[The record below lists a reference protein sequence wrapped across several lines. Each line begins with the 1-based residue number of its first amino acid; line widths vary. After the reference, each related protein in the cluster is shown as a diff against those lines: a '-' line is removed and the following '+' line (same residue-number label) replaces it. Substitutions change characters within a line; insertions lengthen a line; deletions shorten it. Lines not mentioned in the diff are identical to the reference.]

1 MNTQQHSVT
10 VRRNGELLV
19 VEALRSGAIR
29 VRSTP
34 NRELSGEAWAL
45 AGMTVEEAGTVR
57 VAAAHTGESAIT
69 VTEANTGATAH
80 TVTSGNLEARIDPAG
95 RIAFYDRT
103 DGRIIVEE
111 AKPVRAWARNGRRFS
126 EGSGDAWTCR
136 AWFEA
141 QEGEAFYGLGQHQ
154 NGRLDQKG
162 CVIDLEQK
170 NTEITIP
177 FFVSSNGYGFLWNC
191 PAVGRVELAENGTR
205 WFASR
210 AREIDY
216 VVILGA
222 TNAAIMEN
230 YFALTGYPP
239 PAPHW
244 ATGFWQSKLR
254 YSSQE
259 ELLGVAREYRRR
271 KLPLSVIVADYFHWT
286 AMGDWRFDSE
296 FWPDPKAMADEL
308 SAMGVTLAV
317 SIWPSVNP
325 DSENFDE
332 MKERGIL
339 VRSETGPANFYVFED
354 TGSKKKVALGYYDST
369 NPEGRAYLWEKA
381 KKNYFDTGSRCFWL
395 DACEPEIQ
403 PYDPG
408 NLRMHLGSGL
418 EVGNVYP
425 YLHEQAFF
433 DGMTA
438 AGEKR
443 IMNLCRSA
451 WAGSQRFGTLVWSG
465 DVDSSFTALA
475 RQIPAGLGMAMSG
488 IPWWTTDIGGFFGG
502 TIEDPSFRELLV
514 RWFEFGVF
522 CPVTR
527 IHGFRNSWDAKKG
540 SDNEPWSFG
549 EDVYFILSKLLT
561 LRESLRPHI
570 EAFAETEL
578 ARGRPFMR
586 PLFFDFPADPAV
598 AQVKDEY
605 LFIDTLLVAPVV
617 EADSRRR
624 TVIFPAGADWID
636 PWTSM
641 CYRGGTETSVD
652 APLDRIPV
660 FVKDGSK
667 LLGEVDWK

>member
-1 MNTQQHSVT
+1 
-10 VRRNGELLV
+10 
-19 VEALRSGAIR
+19 
-29 VRSTP
+29 
-34 NRELSGEAWAL
+34 
-45 AGMTVEEAGTVR
+45 
-57 VAAAHTGESAIT
+57 
-69 VTEANTGATAH
+69 
-80 TVTSGNLEARIDPAG
+80 
-95 RIAFYDRT
+95 
-103 DGRIIVEE
+103 
-111 AKPVRAWARNGRRFS
+111 
-126 EGSGDAWTCR
+126 
-136 AWFEA
+136 
-141 QEGEAFYGLGQHQ
+141 
-154 NGRLDQKG
+154 
-162 CVIDLEQK
+162 
-170 NTEITIP
+170 
-177 FFVSSNGYGFLWNC
+177 
-191 PAVGRVELAENGTR
+191 VELP
-205 WFASR
+205 
-210 AREIDY
+210 REIDY
-216 VVILGA
+216 VVILADTGA
-222 TNAAIMEN
+222 GIMET
-230 YFALTGYPP
+230 YFDLTGHPP
-239 PAPHW
+239 LAPHW

-259 ELLGVAREYRRR
+259 ELLTVAREYRRR

-286 AMGDWRFDSE
+286 AMGDWRFDPE
-296 FWPDPKAMADEL
+296 FWPDPKAMAEEL
-308 SAMGVTLAV
+308 AAMGVTLAV

-369 NPEGRAYLWEKA
+369 NPEGRAYLWDKA

-408 NLRMHLGSGL
+408 NLRMYLGSGL

-425 YLHEQAFF
+425 YLHEKAFF
-433 DGMTA
+433 DGMKA
-438 AGEKR
+438 AGETK

-502 TIEDPSFRELLV
+502 TIEDPSFRELIV

-549 EDVYFILSKLLT
+549 EDVYFILSKLLA

-578 ARGRPFMR
+578 SRGRPFMR
-586 PLFFDFPADPAV
+586 PLFFDFPADTAV

-617 EADSRRR
+617 EAEARRR
-624 TVIFPAGADWID
+624 SVVFPAGADWID
-636 PWTSM
+636 PWTGKR
-641 CYRGGTETSVD
+641 YPGGTEAVVD

-660 FVKDGSK
+660 FVKEGSK
-667 LLGEVDWK
+667 LLAGVDWN